1 MAKSHTES
9 NLMKGS
15 QNSIFI
21 SNQQKIK
28 IDSLQNIFGKEQGQL
43 QTDFQKER
51 TEKGDFLIDYF
62 DLISESSDKEMN
74 HFVVD
79 TLAKNLNIVIY
90 DIMSKRD
97 SVESLL
103 KLFRLPVNSHQIQ
116 QFKAIFTN
124 ICETMNPMAASVAV
138 KSNLISVLIDQIKTQ
153 YEELRPVY
161 IQLIDSIVQKAPIR
175 IDMSTV
181 FRMINDSLI
190 DLRILGAKILRALTD
205 PTANKNY
212 DECLPQFETHLKNLM
227 ENLKRPRE
235 NSEFLTNLLSAYSNL
250 CVSDFLRPQ
259 IIYLEG
265 INLLLRYLRSSDI
278 SVELQRTSMRGLF
291 NIATKSKDL
300 KIRVLSEL
308 GYEMDKMSSGELDSV
323 VKGYILT
330 LIRSN

>member
-1 MAKSHTES
+1 
-9 NLMKGS
+9 
-15 QNSIFI
+15 
-21 SNQQKIK
+21 
-28 IDSLQNIFGKEQGQL
+28 
-43 QTDFQKER
+43 
-51 TEKGDFLIDYF
+51 
-62 DLISESSDKEMN
+62 
-74 HFVVD
+74 
-79 TLAKNLNIVIY
+79 
-90 DIMSKRD
+90 
-97 SVESLL
+97 
-103 KLFRLPVNSHQIQ
+103 
-116 QFKAIFTN
+116 
-124 ICETMNPMAASVAV
+124 MNPMAASVAV